1 MLTFVL
7 QRLVVDYVA
16 MTSTTLT
23 IEATNVDSPREGNQG
38 ALIKTDRL
46 GRISVTPQ
54 HREALL
60 DKFEQ
65 SGMSGQRFTELHG
78 IKYTTFANWRQQRRV
93 KLNQSPEV
101 KAASPHELIDS
112 LSEVIVQN
120 VTSTS
125 PPQSSALQVDLG
137 GGVSLTIQG
146 KTDLGLVAKL
156 INQLRADVSL

>member
-1 MLTFVL
+1 
-7 QRLVVDYVA
+7 

-23 IEATNVDSPREGNQG
+23 IEATNVDSLREENTGS
-38 ALIKTDRL
+38 LIKTDRL
-46 GRISVTPQ
+46 GRIRVTLQ

-65 SGMSGQRFTELHG
+65 SGMSGQRFTDLHG

-93 KLNQSPEV
+93 KLAQYPDV
-101 KAASPHELIDS
+101 RASAPHDLIDS
-112 LSEVIVQN
+112 LSEVVVQN
-120 VTSTS
+120 VAS
-125 PPQSSALQVDLG
+125 PIPPKAPVLQVDLG

-146 KTDLGLVAKL
+146 ETDLGLAAKL